1 MHNFT
6 DLLQTKKPKGVSQAM
21 IFPGVTIK
29 EIPVHDLIYVKQET
43 LQCRLAPLFCLNPC
57 SYSILVLNN

>member
-6 DLLQTKKPKGVSQAM
+6 DLLQTKKQKGVSQAM
-21 IFPGVTIK
+21 IFPGIK
-29 EIPVHDLIYVKQET
+29 EISVHDLIYAKQET

-57 SYSILVLNN
+57 SYSILVLKN